1 MKHRIRY
8 RMSDSNFENEKIPAG
23 RLPDQYNDYRPSEVE
38 ARYAEAA
45 RAFVKLTQTAGVSR
59 EELVRAYET
68 KVFPLAMQRIDSYA
82 LGATCFDVLYMTA
95 GTQPYSQTL
104 SILATPAEKVVFIA
118 TEDETCQA
126 CVRTAIKNTCLEEG
140 QFEIL
145 TFQEPFSTSEFARVL
160 FYHHAR
166 NRGKTMAVD
175 ITSGRKSMSAALS
188 GFATAMRIPQ
198 FYLNAEYLTG
208 YAVNGMR
215 QSIPNMAEVLQV
227 LKNDSEKGE

>member
-1 MKHRIRY
+1 MR
-8 RMSDSNFENEKIPAG
+8 DDFPENEKIPAG

-38 ARYAEAA
+38 LHYAEAA
-45 RAFVKLTQTAGVSR
+45 NAFVKLTQTSDVSR
-59 EELVRAYET
+59 EKLVSFYET

-104 SILATPAEKVVFIA
+104 SILATPAEKIVFIA
-118 TEDETCQA
+118 TADETCQA

-166 NRGKTMAVD
+166 NRGKSMAVD

-227 LKNDSEKGE
+227 LKNNSEEGE

>member
-1 MKHRIRY
+1 MDDYIL
-8 RMSDSNFENEKIPAG
+8 ENEKLPAG
-23 RLPDQYNDYRPSEVE
+23 RLPDQYNDYRPSEIE

-45 RAFVKLTQTAGVSR
+45 KEFVRLTQTPGIPRDV
-59 EELVRAYET
+59 LVKTYED

-82 LGATCFDVLYMTA
+82 LGATCFDILYMTA

-104 SILATPAEKVVFIA
+104 SILATPAEKIVFIA
-118 TEDETCQA
+118 TADETCQA
-126 CVRTAIKNTCLEEG
+126 CVRTAIKNTCLEEKH
-140 QFEIL
+140 FEIL
-145 TFQEPFSTSEFARVL
+145 TFQEPFSTTEFARVL
-160 FYHHAR
+160 FYHHAK
-166 NRGKTMAVD
+166 NHGKTMAAD

-188 GFATAMRIPQ
+188 GFATAMHIPQ

-227 LKNDSEKGE
+227 LKNDSEEGE